1 MKAAI
6 YEKYGS
12 PNVLK
17 LVDVKKPQPNDN
29 EFLVKIYATTVTSG
43 DVRLRASDFPFLFW
57 LPARLIFGLFKPKK
71 IFWDMNLLELLK
83 K

>member
-1 MKAAI
+1 MKAVV
-6 YEKYGS
+6 YEKYGL

-17 LVDVKKPQPNDN
+17 LTEVKKPQPKDS
-29 EFLVKIYATTVTSG
+29 EFLVKIHATTVTSG